1 MFSESF
7 DSARNSTMQV
17 FEFCFSSCFVFFCF
31 FVFGA
36 VSNSQLI
43 YKYAFITNKFRNQLS
58 VKFHLMTST
67 SSRCG
72 YNCFPFSQTLF
83 EQHFKIVLLDTR
95 YYFNNL
101 YITFT
106 LTFTLTL
113 TFTIYDLRFTFTYR
127 YSITFWFYFIVIF
140 ALRFP
145 FIILERELFKGHIRL
160 SYNYVFL
167 H

>member
-1 MFSESF
+1 MYVMYIRDVFGVLT
-7 DSARNSTMQV
+7 ARATRQRKFLSYV
-17 FEFCFSSCFVFFCF
+17 CFCFVLFFFLVPCQIHNWF
-31 FVFGA
+31 
-36 VSNSQLI
+36 
-43 YKYAFITNKFRNQLS
+43 YKYVFITNKFRNQLS

-72 YNCFPFSQTLF
+72 YNCFPFSQNLF
-83 EQHFKIVLLDTR
+83 KQHFKIVLLDTR

-113 TFTIYDLRFTFTYR
+113 TFTFTYI
-127 YSITFWFYFIVIF
+127 YSITFWFYFIVVF

-167 H
+167 

>member
-1 MFSESF
+1 MYVMYIRDVFGVLT
-7 DSARNSTMQV
+7 ARATRQRKFLLSYAC
-17 FEFCFSSCFVFFCF
+17 FCFVLFCYF
-31 FVFGA
+31 CFGA

-43 YKYAFITNKFRNQLS
+43 YKYVFIANKFRNQLS

-72 YNCFPFSQTLF
+72 YNCFPFSQNLF
-83 EQHFKIVLLDTR
+83 KQHFKIVLLDTR

-113 TFTIYDLRFTFTYR
+113 TFTFTYR
-127 YSITFWFYFIVIF
+127 YSISFWFYFIVVF
-140 ALRFP
+140 VLSFP

-167 H
+167 